1 MKHPSAQSLK
11 MQTNSPFTYRS
22 RIVAKVKA
30 EINKSEAI
38 RNIYAQNPGASAKSI
53 LTQLKSQGIEASE
66 GLIYSLKPGKK
77 KKKGPKAKAK
87 AKPAPSSNG
96 ALLSIGASIA
106 VAKAAAD
113 KIGLAALKEIVDA
126 LQ

>member
-1 MKHPSAQSLK
+1 
-11 MQTNSPFTYRS
+11 
-22 RIVAKVKA
+22 VAKVKA

-38 RNIYAQNPGASAKSI
+38 RNIYAQNPGASPKSI

-66 GLIYSLKPGKK
+66 GLIYSLKPGTKK
-77 KKKGPKAKAK
+77 KRKESKGKAKV
-87 AKPAPSSNG
+87 APTSNG